1 MKKKYYLVCEHCEKR
16 EAEFIFLNV
25 FDYWWDNRPSF
36 PVCRKCR
43 LYEKLKR
50 MGERVSSRIAMYT
63 IKQIRYIGMEDKD
76 EHVITVQEN
85 KKIYK
90 VKGTVKRIMK
100 EKNGKRRS
108 K

>member
-1 MKKKYYLVCEHCEKR
+1 
-16 EAEFIFLNV
+16 
-25 FDYWWDNRPSF
+25 
-36 PVCRKCR
+36 
-43 LYEKLKR
+43 